1 MRALLTAL
9 FLLASPAAAD
19 CIGEN
24 LLTQMPADQRAALEN
39 AAAAVPFH
47 EGNFWTA
54 TRAGQIITLAG
65 TYHLEDPR
73 HAASMAALAPSI
85 RSARTVLV
93 EAGPEDEAAL
103 KDFLAR
109 DPSVMILTDTTLPEV
124 MKPADWDRLSE
135 ALSRRGIPPF
145 LAAKFQPWY
154 ISMMLAIPACSMP
167 IGSGDGL
174 DGMVIKA
181 ARDHGITIRALEPFD
196 TVLRIFDKL
205 TRDEQIAMI
214 HSALALEYRAAD
226 YTVTLADSYFEGQS
240 RLMWELMRAETLA
253 LPGYTPQMV
262 ADEYAAMEEA
272 MMISR
277 NRAWIAVL
285 EDAAAKGPA
294 FAAFG
299 ALHLP
304 GTEGVAAL
312 LQARGWTLTPLRFP

>member
-1 MRALLTAL
+1 MRAFVTAF
-9 FLLASPAAAD
+9 FLLVSPAAAD
-19 CIGEN
+19 CIGQN
-24 LLTQMPADQRAALEN
+24 LLSQMPADQRAALEN
-39 AAAAVPFH
+39 AAAQVPFH

-54 TRAGQIITLAG
+54 TRADQIITLAG

-85 RSARTVLV
+85 SAAQTVLV
-93 EAGPEDEAAL
+93 EAGPDDETAL
-103 KDFLAR
+103 KDLLAR
-109 DPSVMILTDTTLPEV
+109 NPSVMILTDTTLPEV
-124 MKPADWDRLSE
+124 MDPTEWARLSE
-135 ALSRRGIPPF
+135 ALLQRGIPPF

-167 IGSGDGL
+167 IGTGEGL

-181 ARDHGITIRALEPFD
+181 AMERGIPVRALEPFD
-196 TVLRIFDKL
+196 TVLSIFDKL
-205 TRDEQIAMI
+205 SRDEQIAMI
-214 HSALALEYRAAD
+214 RSALALEDRAAD

-262 ADEYAAMEEA
+262 AAEFAAMEEA
-272 MMISR
+272 MILSR
-277 NRAWIAVL
+277 NRAWIGVL
-285 EDAAAKGPA
+285 EEAAAKSPA

-304 GTEGVAAL
+304 GAEGVAAL
-312 LQARGWTLTPLRFP
+312 LQARGWTLSPLRFQ

>member
-1 MRALLTAL
+1 MRAFVTAF
-9 FLLASPAAAD
+9 FLLVSPAAAD
-19 CIGEN
+19 CIGQN
-24 LLTQMPADQRAALEN
+24 LLSQMPADQRAALEN
-39 AAAAVPFH
+39 AAAQVPFH

-54 TRAGQIITLAG
+54 TRADQIITLAG

-73 HAASMAALAPSI
+73 HAASMVALAPSI
-85 RSARTVLV
+85 SAAQTVLV
-93 EAGPEDEAAL
+93 EAGPDDETAL
-103 KDFLAR
+103 KDLLAR
-109 DPSVMILTDTTLPEV
+109 NPSVMILTDTTLPEV
-124 MKPADWDRLSE
+124 MDPTEWARLSE
-135 ALSRRGIPPF
+135 ALLQRGIPPF

-167 IGSGDGL
+167 IGTGEGL

-181 ARDHGITIRALEPFD
+181 AMERGIPVRALEPFD
-196 TVLRIFDKL
+196 TVLSIFDKL

-214 HSALALEYRAAD
+214 RSALALEDRAAD

-262 ADEYAAMEEA
+262 AAEFAAMEEA
-272 MMISR
+272 MILSR
-277 NRAWIAVL
+277 NRAWIGVL
-285 EDAAAKGPA
+285 EEAAAKGPA

-304 GTEGVAAL
+304 GAEGVAAL
-312 LQARGWTLTPLRFP
+312 LQARGWTLSPLRFQ